1 MRERPIIM
9 SAPQVRAILAGTMTQ
24 TRRAVKIRGLDFV
37 GGGPRNGADWNDPS
51 CWGFEDCNTGRNWAL
66 ASGEGVDDVFSCPH
80 GVPGD
85 RLWVRET
92 WRVMGESPEDTLD
105 MFGRDDIQ
113 YRADRDESYIGKY
126 RSSIHMPRWASRIT
140 LEITNVRVERL
151 QNISEADAMAEGT
164 PPVLV
169 PPDGGDQPHVVGY
182 RDLWESINGAG
193 SWDANP
199 WVWVVA
205 FRRVA

>member
-9 SAPQVRAILAGTMTQ
+9 SAPAVRAILAGTKTQ
-24 TRRAVKIRGLDFV
+24 TRRVVKIKNLDFV
-37 GGGPRNGADWNDPS
+37 GGGPRDGADWNDPS

-66 ASGEGVDDVFSCPH
+66 ASGDDVDDIFACPY

-92 WRVMGESPEDTLD
+92 HLIVGGKDSADPRVV
-105 MFGRDDIQ
+105 
-113 YRADRDESYIGKY
+113 YRASNDGPDAWISP
-126 RSSIHMPRWASRIT
+126 SWAPSIHMPRWASRLT
-140 LEITNVRVERL
+140 LEITGVRVERL
-151 QNISEADAMAEGT
+151 QNISEADAMAEGAS
-164 PPVLV
+164 PVLV

-182 RDLWESINGAG
+182 CDLWESINGPG

>member
-9 SAPQVRAILAGTMTQ
+9 SASMVRAILAGTKTQ
-24 TRRAVKIRGLDFV
+24 TRRVVKIRGLDFV

-80 GVPGD
+80 GVPDD

-92 WRVMGESPEDTLD
+92 WRADDVHDSVTMYRTDVDDDYARLVKWRSP
-105 MFGRDDIQ
+105 
-113 YRADRDESYIGKY
+113 
-126 RSSIHMPRWASRIT
+126 IHMPRDRSRIT

-151 QNISEADAMAEGT
+151 QNISEADAMAEGAS
-164 PPVLV
+164 PVLV

-182 RDLWESINGAG
+182 RDLWESIHG
-193 SWDANP
+193 SDSWATNP
-199 WVWVVA
+199 FVWVVA